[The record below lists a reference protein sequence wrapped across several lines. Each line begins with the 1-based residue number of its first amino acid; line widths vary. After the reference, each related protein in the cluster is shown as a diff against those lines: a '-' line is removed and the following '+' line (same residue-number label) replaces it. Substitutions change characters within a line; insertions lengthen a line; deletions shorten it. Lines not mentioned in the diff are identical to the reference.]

1 MTWKHGFYTDGYE
14 SFSRADDAEEAQ
26 GAADDIIDIYREN
39 AEGDEWCEDVGY
51 VHYGICLPLGIA
63 TQEPID
69 DELFEDAV
77 DYHLR
82 EPEIDAA
89 AFWEVVSKHA
99 PKLAKALAE
108 PLLDCGQDVVCKTPP
123 GCARHWEERNR
134 ELVTAAAVDPIAKL
148 EAWRAV
154 NPELREYEVSRGY
167 RFQVDL
173 VDSQKVYILE
183 RETLHE
189 AVDAALEAS
198 KRGTT

>member
-1 MTWKHGFYTDGYE
+1 MTDWKHGFYTDGYE

-26 GAADDIIDIYREN
+26 GAADDIIDIYREG
-39 AEGDEWCEDVGY
+39 AEGDEWNEDVDY

-77 DYHLR
+77 DYQLC

-99 PKLAKALAE
+99 PKLVEALAGA
-108 PLLDCGQDVVCKTPP
+108 LHDRVLDKL
-123 GCARHWEERNR
+123 NS
-134 ELVTAAAVDPIAKL
+134 LTATLAAIKAQDPIAKL

-173 VDSQKVYILE
+173 VDSPKVYILE
-183 RETLHE
+183 RETLPE
-189 AVDAALEAS
+189 AVDAALEAA
-198 KRGTT
+198 KRGAT